1 MGTMW
6 LPPKTPGTDP
16 VALENVSSI
25 VLVGANGSGK
35 SRLGAWI
42 DTLSGDGMVVHRVSA
57 QRALTISDYIQP
69 RPLEQ
74 AIKLL
79 LIGTEDPRSTYRQK
93 LSSRWQNNP
102 ISHLLNDFD
111 VALSWLF
118 AEHANTAISFRDQ
131 CIANP
136 GSMPPLGESMLE
148 KAVKIWRAVMP
159 QRELLVKD
167 NKVTARVAGGD
178 PYAGREMS
186 DGERVTLYLI
196 GQCLGAPKGAI
207 IVIDEPELHLHQA
220 IQARL
225 WDQIEAARPD
235 CVFVYITHDLA
246 FAASR
251 ATARKVWVRSF
262 DGKQTW
268 DWQEVQATD
277 QFPES
282 LVLRIL
288 GSRRPILF
296 VEGEVNSL
304 DIAVYRALYPERLVI
319 PRSSCDSVVSSTTA
333 LRTLPQLHH
342 ADGYGLI
349 DRDHRSEEEIASYAK
364 DGIFAPDVAEIE
376 SLFLIPEVI
385 QVTSKQLKRDPA
397 ADLAAAQDFLFG
409 ALRSELPVQIND
421 RAMFQVQQKLNSF
434 PGLEDRK
441 GGAAEFKKAVTD
453 YLGPINPEA
462 IYAESESL
470 YRGIVDR
477 RDYPLLLKHYNRKSL
492 ASRISRNLGSGKA
505 NIPSSSCGSSR
516 QRTASRYEVPFVLA
530 CPSSPRWLRPLHNRT
545 GYRNTWAA

>member
-1 MGTMW
+1 MGTVW
-6 LPPKTPGTDP
+6 LPPKTPGTNLTP
-16 VALENVSSI
+16 LEDVSSVVI
-25 VLVGANGSGK
+25 VGANGSGK
-35 SRLGAWI
+35 SRLGAWM
-42 DTLSGDGMVVHRVSA
+42 DTSTGDRMVVHRVSA
-57 QRALTISDYIQP
+57 HRALMIGDYIQP

-74 AIKLL
+74 ATRMLVL
-79 LIGTEDPRSTYRQK
+79 GTDHPRHGYSQK
-93 LSSRWQNNP
+93 LSTRWQNKP

-118 AEHANTAISFRDQ
+118 AHHATTAIDFREQ

-136 GSMPPLGESMLE
+136 AILPLVGESMLE
-148 KAVKIWRAVMP
+148 RAIKIWKAVMP

-167 NKVTARVAGGD
+167 NKVTARIAGGD
-178 PYAGREMS
+178 PYAGGEMS

-225 WDQIEAARPD
+225 WDQIEAARLD

-251 ATARKVWVRSF
+251 AMAKKIWVKSF
-262 DGKQTW
+262 DGKQAW
-268 DWQEVQATD
+268 DWEEVHSTD

-288 GSRRPILF
+288 GSRRPIVF

-304 DIAVYRALYPERLVI
+304 DIAVYRALYPERLIV
-319 PRSSCDSVVSSTTA
+319 PRSSCDSVVSSTRA

-349 DRDHRSEEEIASYAK
+349 DRDHRSDQEVASYAQ
-364 DGIFAPDVAEIE
+364 DGVFAPDVAEIE
-376 SLFLIPEVI
+376 SLFLIPEAI
-385 QVTSKQLKRDPA
+385 QLTSRQLKRDPA
-397 ADLAAAQDFLFG
+397 ADLAGAQVFLFG
-409 ALRSELPVQIND
+409 ALRTELQVQIND
-421 RAMFQVQQKLNSF
+421 RAIFQIQQRLNSF
-434 PGLEDRK
+434 PGLQDRR

-453 YLGPINPEA
+453 YLAPVDPEA
-462 IYAESESL
+462 IYAESEAL
-470 YRGIVDR
+470 FQGIVDR

-492 ASRISRNLGSGKA
+492 ASRISRNLGLGDGEYPK
-505 NIPSSSCGSSR
+505 
-516 QRTASRYEVPFVLA
+516 FVLRLLQTVEGEPLRDA
-530 CPSSPRWLRPLHNRT
+530 LRSHLPVIPPPGVPSQ
-545 GYRNTWAA
+545 